1 MLLDGCKILTCFS
14 CIDENFF
21 CSDAGCQRLSYTSG
35 FKKHLYAPIGL
46 NKYFVKKAPTGAYKC
61 FLKPDVYDNL
71 WHPASEQKKFSS
83 IHEKH
88 VKILQPSRSIENK
101 FH

>member
-1 MLLDGCKILTCFS
+1 MFSDGCKILTYFS

-21 CSDAGCQRLSYTSG
+21 CRHAGCQRLSYTSG

-46 NKYFVKKAPTGAYKC
+46 NEYFVKKAPIGAYKC

-71 WHPASEQKKFSS
+71 WHPA
-83 IHEKH
+83 
-88 VKILQPSRSIENK
+88 
-101 FH
+101 